1 MQLRALPATRLTEFG
16 LQRRRRV
23 RRLGSLP
30 VAAMAAFSVLAIIGA
45 IALAAPLLAPH
56 DPLTQ
61 SLGGRAK
68 PPEWM
73 EGGATGHLLG
83 TDELGRDVLSRIIYG
98 ARVSLGIGLTGALIG
113 TVLGTTL
120 GVIAGFFR
128 GWADWIIMLAVD
140 AQLAIPFLV
149 IALIA
154 IAAIG
159 KGIATLAILAGIS
172 SWISFTRACRSTVL
186 SLRER
191 EFVTAARAIGAS
203 DPLIVRRHVLPNLAS
218 IIVVIATVELR
229 GMILF
234 EAGLSFLGLGVPP
247 PRPSWGSMLDGGR
260 PYLLTAWWISV
271 FPGVAL
277 MLTVLTASL
286 IGDWLR
292 DRFDPTAQADR

>member
-1 MQLRALPATRLTEFG
+1 MQSRALSAPRSAEFG
-16 LQRRRRV
+16 LRRRRGRRE
-23 RRLGSLP
+23 RRLPTAVL
-30 VAAMAAFSVLAIIGA
+30 AAFAVLAILGT
-45 IALAAPLLAPH
+45 IAVAAPRLAPH

-61 SLGGRAK
+61 SLNGRAG
-68 PPEWM
+68 PPAWM
-73 EGGATGHLLG
+73 EGGATGHWLG

-98 ARVSLGIGLTGALIG
+98 ARVSLGIGLTAILIG
-113 TVLGTTL
+113 TVIGTTL
-120 GVIAGFFR
+120 GVVAGFFR
-128 GWADWIIMLAVD
+128 GWAEWLIMLAVD
-140 AQLAIPFLV
+140 SQLAIPFLV

-172 SWISFTRACRSTVL
+172 GWIPFARACRSTVL

-191 EFVTAARAIGAS
+191 EFVTAARALGAS
-203 DPLIVRRHVLPNLAS
+203 NPVIVRRHVLPNLAS
-218 IIVVIATVELR
+218 IILVIATVELR

-247 PRPSWGSMLDGGR
+247 PQPSWGAMLDSGR

-292 DRFDPTAQADR
+292 DRFDPTIGAVR